1 MYTAT
6 TVQENHF
13 RTIPITREINQ
24 YTTQVIEDD
33 HQNEEIHKILHKIIT
48 IDQIVQI
55 TTQDQIQIQNILF
68 LDLIL
73 NQT

>member
-13 RTIPITREINQ
+13 RTIPNTREINHHI
-24 YTTQVIEDD
+24 TQVIEED
-33 HQNEEIHKILHKIIT
+33 HQNEEIHKILHKIIIIDQIFEIIT
-48 IDQIVQI
+48 IDQIP
-55 TTQDQIQIQNILF
+55 IQHNLF
-68 LDLIL
+68 LDPVP